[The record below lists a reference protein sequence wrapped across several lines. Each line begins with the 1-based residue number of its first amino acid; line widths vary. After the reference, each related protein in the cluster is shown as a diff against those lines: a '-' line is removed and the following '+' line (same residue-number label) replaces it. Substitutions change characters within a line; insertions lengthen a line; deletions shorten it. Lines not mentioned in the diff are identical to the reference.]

1 MTLLEL
7 LVKELPKRGGWPEDV
22 WHVTQDSDGLVNG
35 YGESEPYLNTKYWDS
50 TGFIRYLFCDQRQPL
65 PVDWGSSV
73 INREQY
79 EAAIAAQ
86 QPVWNGEGLPPVGS
100 KVESFI
106 NGDWRLVKVVYVGET
121 GGEYE
126 ALVFDVKTTKPA
138 WADQFRPIRT
148 EADRKRGEAIDALIS
163 LGVFTRP
170 VAEKTVYAIA
180 AGKIPGVELTK

>member
-7 LVKELPKRGGWPEDV
+7 PVKELPKRGGWPDEVHDLRF
-22 WHVTQDSDGLVNG
+22 T
-35 YGESEPYLNTKYWDS
+35 TMK
-50 TGFIRYLFCDQRQPL
+50 FIADCAGNEYFHIADIHRLSLTERQKF
-65 PVDWGSSV
+65 
-73 INREQY
+73 ITREQY

-138 WADQFRPIRT
+138 WSDQFRPIRT

>member
-7 LVKELPKRGGWPEDV
+7 PVKELPKRGGWLAIFRVFPDCNVAEKFISDFKV
-22 WHVTQDSDGLVNG
+22 SYGTDSNCDQ
-35 YGESEPYLNTKYWDS
+35 YIESEE
-50 TGFIRYLFCDQRQPL
+50 TGEILT
-65 PVDWGSSV
+65 
-73 INREQY
+73 REQY

-126 ALVFDVKTTKPA
+126 ALVFDVKTTKPT
-138 WADQFRPIRT
+138 WSDQFRPIRT

-170 VAEKTVYAIA
+170 VAEKTVDAIA
-180 AGKIPGVELTK
+180 AGKIPGLELTK

>member
-7 LVKELPKRGGWPEDV
+7 LVKELPKRVGWPDEAHDLRF
-22 WHVTQDSDGLVNG
+22 T
-35 YGESEPYLNTKYWDS
+35 TMK
-50 TGFIRYLFCDQRQPL
+50 FIADCAGNEYFHIADIHRLSLTERQKF
-65 PVDWGSSV
+65 
-73 INREQY
+73 ITREQY

-86 QPVWNGEGLPPVGS
+86 QPAWNGEGLPPVGS

-138 WADQFRPIRT
+138 WSDQFRPIRT

-170 VAEKTVYAIA
+170 VA
-180 AGKIPGVELTK
+180 